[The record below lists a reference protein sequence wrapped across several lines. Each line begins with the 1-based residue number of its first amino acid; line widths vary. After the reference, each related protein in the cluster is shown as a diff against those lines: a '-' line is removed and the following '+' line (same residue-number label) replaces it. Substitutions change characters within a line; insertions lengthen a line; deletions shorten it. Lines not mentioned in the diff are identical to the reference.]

1 MPPSEFAE
9 QSLMASYATDVTDV
23 AQWRQLHGISRV
35 ALAHALSVSI
45 STIQRWETGRTRPG
59 RALFVR
65 LLEMMRHDADD
76 HLALTKLLIRQ
87 SRGLSALFDF
97 SDIRLLCASQ
107 GLKEVW
113 PNFCAMTEL
122 PFLPFLTDDARRL
135 MADRT
140 FVRKVRQGQLL
151 AISGVADKH
160 VALETDPPFR
170 HSWFATFR
178 AYGPLIL
185 AELNYERCHA
195 SEEVGIRGVIR
206 FGGKSLEPAGR
217 HFAQGST
224 HPIALN

>member
-1 MPPSEFAE
+1 
-9 QSLMASYATDVTDV
+9 
-23 AQWRQLHGISRV
+23 
-35 ALAHALSVSI
+35 
-45 STIQRWETGRTRPG
+45 
-59 RALFVR
+59 
-65 LLEMMRHDADD
+65 MRHDADD

-140 FVRKVRQGQLL
+140 FVRNVRRGQLL
-151 AISGVADKH
+151 AISGVADRH
-160 VALETDPPFR
+160 MALETDPPFR

-206 FGGKSLEPAGR
+206 FGGRSLEPAER
-217 HFAQGST
+217 HFTQEPT
-224 HPIALN
+224 LPIALN

>member
-1 MPPSEFAE
+1 
-9 QSLMASYATDVTDV
+9 MALYATDVTDV

-35 ALAHALSVSI
+35 ALAQALSVSV
-45 STIQRWETGRTRPG
+45 STIRRWETGGTRPG
-59 RALFVR
+59 RALRVR
-65 LLEMMRHDADD
+65 LLEMMRSDADD

-87 SRGLSALFDF
+87 SRALSALFDF

-107 GLKEVW
+107 GLSEVW

-151 AISGVADKH
+151 AISGVADRH
-160 VALETDPPFR
+160 VSLETDPPFR
-170 HSWFATFR
+170 HIWFATFR

-185 AELNYERCHA
+185 AELTYERCHA
-195 SEEVGIRGVIR
+195 TEELGIRNVIR
-206 FGGKSLEPAGR
+206 FGGRSLEPAVR
-217 HFAQGST
+217 HFQEEAT
-224 HPIALN
+224 LPIASN